1 MSKVFKTYIPAVS
14 MAFTFMILFATIYNI
29 ICGNTKDDFLYFILE
44 VGGFL
49 LIAMVIDYLI
59 GKINFNKYISHLC
72 VETVLL
78 YPFAIGVA
86 ILGKWFGVTL
96 LNIVVYSLIYIVVMI
111 FIHYY
116 FYYISKQQAEEINNL
131 LKGMSNNGGFK

>member
-1 MSKVFKTYIPAVS
+1 MSKLFKTYIPALS
-14 MAFTFMILFATIYNI
+14 IAFTFMILFATAYNI

-44 VGGFL
+44 VAGFL
-49 LIAMVIDYLI
+49 LVAMAIDHLV

-72 VETVLL
+72 VETIFL

-86 ILGKWFGVTL
+86 IMGKWFGVTV
-96 LNIVVYSLIYIVVMI
+96 LNVVAYSLIYIVDMI
-111 FIHYY
+111 SIHCY

-131 LKGMSNNGGFK
+131 LKGIYNNGRL

>member
-1 MSKVFKTYIPAVS
+1 MSKVFKTYIPALS

-44 VGGFL
+44 AVGFL
-49 LIAMVIDYLI
+49 LIAMVIDYLV

-78 YPFAIGVA
+78 YPFAIGAA
-86 ILGKWFGVTL
+86 ILGKWFGATV

-116 FYYISKQQAEEINNL
+116 FYDISKQQAEEINNL
-131 LKGMSNNGGFK
+131 LEGMSNNGRFN